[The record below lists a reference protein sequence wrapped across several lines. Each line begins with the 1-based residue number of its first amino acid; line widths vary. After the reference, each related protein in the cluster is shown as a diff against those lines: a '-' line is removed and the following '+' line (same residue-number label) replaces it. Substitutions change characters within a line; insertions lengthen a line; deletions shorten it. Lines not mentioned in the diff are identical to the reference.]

1 MVWEISVTVIDIV
14 TDSLGLF
21 DPLQTTSRRS
31 HSAQVI
37 LIPILLIHMAN
48 FTRSH
53 TIINASFK
61 GLSVFSIAIAST
73 RLALQY
79 RAGYRQINYVA
90 LTCWLAI
97 EAAVTIIMASIS
109 SWRVVI
115 LNRLFEWE
123 VQQRT
128 KASGLNMHGLWNDA
142 RGGEGSTDR
151 SPDNLQQHSLSDIP
165 MLSPAHCASSRATT

>member
-1 MVWEISVTVIDIV
+1 
-14 TDSLGLF
+14 
-21 DPLQTTSRRS
+21 
-31 HSAQVI
+31 
-37 LIPILLIHMAN
+37 MAN

-90 LTCWLAI
+90 LTYWLVI
-97 EAAVTIIMASIS
+97 EAAVAIIMASIS

-128 KASGLNMHGLWNDA
+128 KANGLNTHGIWDDV
-142 RGGEGSTDR
+142 RGGEESIAGP
-151 SPDNLQQHSLSDIP
+151 PDSSQQRSLSDIP
-165 MLSPAHCASSRATT
+165 MLGPAHYASSRAVT

>member
-1 MVWEISVTVIDIV
+1 
-14 TDSLGLF
+14 
-21 DPLQTTSRRS
+21 
-31 HSAQVI
+31 
-37 LIPILLIHMAN
+37 MAN

-90 LTCWLAI
+90 LTFWLAI
-97 EAAVTIIMASIS
+97 EATVAIIMASIS

-115 LNRLFEWE
+115 LNRLFEWK

-128 KASGLNMHGLWNDA
+128 KANGLNTHGIWDDV
-142 RGGEGSTDR
+142 RGGEDSIDGP
-151 SPDNLQQHSLSDIP
+151 PDNSQQHSLSELP
-165 MLSPAHCASSRATT
+165 MLSPTHCASQAVT